1 MNQKN
6 FKKVGISVSEPP
18 DEDLKKN
25 GLTIYHLRDFIIELT
40 RFLISNNTQI
50 IYGGALDYNL
60 GKINFTQVLI
70 ELAEN
75 YYVGYSKQQENIP
88 IPLLINFSAYPYCK
102 PIKENEVNLKA
113 KFKIEDDKYLVNFK
127 FFPENCK
134 GIDVDSEKC
143 KYLSEMR
150 KAMSEYEDARVL
162 AGGKLEGSSCK
173 YSGILEEALYAIQNK
188 KPLFLVGT
196 FGGATKKIIELL
208 EDKENEFVDKE
219 INGLKV
225 REIIKPDLLS
235 NNKLN
240 PLSFEENKKLF
251 QSKNIHE
258 LVFLIIKG
266 IKNL

>member
-1 MNQKN
+1 MDKGT

-18 DEDLKKN
+18 DEDLEKN

-60 GKINFTQVLI
+60 GKVNFTQVLI

-75 YYVGYSKQQENIP
+75 YYAGYSKKQDNIP
-88 IPLLINFSAYPYCK
+88 SPLLRNFSAYPYCK
-102 PIKENEVNLKA
+102 PIKENEVKLKA
-113 KFKIEDDKYLVNFK
+113 KFKIKDDKYLVDFK

-134 GIDVDSEKC
+134 GIENEQC

-150 KAMSEYEDARVL
+150 KFMSKYEDARIL
-162 AGGKLEGSSCK
+162 AGGKLKGVCG
-173 YSGILEEALYAIQNK
+173 YSGVLEEALYAIKNQ
-188 KPLFLVGT
+188 KPLFLVGA

-208 EDKENEFVDKE
+208 EGKENEFLNKD
-219 INGLKV
+219 IDGLEV
-225 REIIKPDLLS
+225 REVIKPDLL
-235 NNKLN
+235 NNNVLN
-240 PLSFEENKKLF
+240 PLSIEENKKLF

-266 IKNL
+266 IKHL